1 MTTEPQTLQW
11 SSSFTVAPP
20 SRTPRLPGDKLL
32 LPPSALEQLLAAAPT
47 VIAQPSTNRP
57 YTPAFDPFNPYTYAA
72 ERAARAQFEE
82 RQQQLPH
89 PLTFRLVN
97 PQNGRIIYAGIRE
110 FSAEEGEVALSE
122 PLREAL
128 GLKEQEAQTPVHDGN
143 PDDHIEEGV
152 DGLGFTGETS
162 STVTVHA
169 KQLPK
174 GTYVKLRPLEAG
186 YDPEDW
192 KALLE
197 EHLRANFTTLTNGE
211 ILVIPG
217 ARSVGGKREEFR
229 FLVDGF
235 KPESDGICVVDTD
248 LEVDIEAL
256 NEDQAR
262 ETLKRI
268 AAKTQRAPGSQKG
281 SSRGGQLN
289 LFKEQHDQVLPGEYV
304 DYEVPSW
311 DRSQGV
317 EIELNTEDEDMDLYV
332 SPFGS
337 RQRAR
342 PREDEYVFADI
353 SARPRKRIRI
363 QPKNIELDEAEALW
377 ISVHAFYPTSDVAN
391 ILPERGP
398 RKYSINIS
406 AVDPTD
412 VNDLVD
418 SETPPSPDEVRCNN
432 CHQWVPSRTL
442 VLHTNFCLRNNI
454 LCPHGCRQVFQKR
467 SEAWQN
473 HWHCPHDTFHGNTP
487 SSHEKHD
494 YQYHTECTC
503 PGCDR
508 KFASL
513 PLLAAHR
520 TTICP
525 AKLILCQFCHLQVPQ
540 EGDPDSPDP
549 QAILSNLTP
558 HELTDGGR
566 TTECH
571 MCGKIVRLRD
581 MRTHLAT
588 HELEKKNRPSPRPCR
603 NVLCGRT
610 LDGTGKNGD
619 TRVGNGSNNDIG
631 LCSVC
636 FGPLYVTMHDPDGKA
651 LKRRVERRYL
661 MQLLT
666 GCGKAWCKNEFCKTG
681 RKNLGI
687 EGSVGTK
694 EASPMV
700 KPYVDSALDAW
711 LGMPL
716 HFCTDEAS
724 QIRRNLALLL
734 AAEKDL
740 KGQRYSFEWCL
751 AALEAEGGDLQKA
764 REWLGNWAP
773 IGGM

>member
-20 SRTPRLPGDKLL
+20 SRTPKLPGDKLL

-47 VIAQPSTNRP
+47 VITQPSTDQP
-57 YTPAFDPFNPYTYAA
+57 YTSTFDPFNPYRYAA

-82 RQQQLPH
+82 QQQQLPH

-97 PQNGRIIYAGIRE
+97 PQNGRVIYAGIRE
-110 FSAEEGEVALSE
+110 FSAEEGEVALSQ

-128 GLKEQEAQTPVHDGN
+128 GLKEQEVPTSVRHGNGEEYMADGV
-143 PDDHIEEGV
+143 EELAYT
-152 DGLGFTGETS
+152 DKTS

-174 GTYVKLRPLEAG
+174 GAFVKLRPLEAG

-197 EHLRANFTTLTNGE
+197 QHLRANFTTLTNGE

-217 ARSVGGKREEFR
+217 VRSVGGNREEFR

-235 KPESDGICVVDTD
+235 KPEGDGICIVDTD

-262 ETLKRI
+262 ETLNKI
-268 AAKTQRAPGSQKG
+268 AAKAQKLPDSQMG
-281 SSRGGQLN
+281 SSRGGELN
-289 LFKEQHDQVLPGEYV
+289 LFKVQHDQVLPGEYV

-311 DRSQGV
+311 DRLQVV
-317 EIELNTEDEDMDLYV
+317 EIELNAEDEHVDLYV
-332 SPFGS
+332 NPFGS

-342 PREDEYVFADI
+342 PRDDEYVFADI
-353 SARPRKRIRI
+353 VARPRKRIRI
-363 QPKNIELDEAEALW
+363 QPKNVELDEAEALW
-377 ISVHAFYPTSDVAN
+377 VSVHAFYPTSGVPPD
-391 ILPERGP
+391 RKP
-398 RKYSINIS
+398 RKYSIKVS
-406 AVDPTD
+406 AVDPSGEK
-412 VNDLVD
+412 NGLVD
-418 SETPPSPDEVRCNN
+418 SKTPPNSDEVRCNN
-432 CHQWVPSRTL
+432 CHQWVPSRTF

-454 LCPHGCRQVFQKR
+454 LCPHGCGQVFQKR
-467 SEAWQN
+467 SEAWSK
-473 HWHCPHDTFHGNTP
+473 HWHCPHDTFHGNTT

-494 YQYHTECTC
+494 YQYHTEHTC
-503 PGCDR
+503 SGCDR
-508 KFASL
+508 KFESL

-525 AKLILCQFCHLQVPQ
+525 AKLILCQFCHLEVPQ

-549 QAILSNLTP
+549 QAILSNLTS
-558 HELTDGGR
+558 HELTDGAR

-571 MCGKIVRLRD
+571 MCNKIVRLRD

-619 TRVGNGSNNDIG
+619 TRVSNGSNNDIG

-666 GCGKAWCKNEFCKTG
+666 GCGNTWCKNEFCKMG

-694 EASPMV
+694 EALPMV
-700 KPYVDSALDAW
+700 KPYVDSTLDAW

-724 QIRRNLALLL
+724 QTRRNLALLL

-751 AALEAEGGDLQKA
+751 AALEAESGDLQKA
-764 REWLGNWAP
+764 REWLRNWAP
-773 IGGM
+773 VEGD